1 MGVPG
6 DIARISAMPDP
17 VLRNLY
23 ITQRYHDLSE
33 ALAGTIGGPN
43 VNWSTFATWA
53 SKTAGQSIRNEEV
66 PPFVVDLVGDAED
79 DAMHRLGTI
88 AAIIDDIIP
97 TTGFHSSFLLEPVK
111 ETIGTVSKS
120 IGDGNLKVFAELA
133 PLFVQFVEAMQKAS
147 PPTPAMLAGFL
158 ETLDPRPTA
167 DGGQDMLRLAFGNYY
182 RAILEPDDI
191 EKARLVL
198 AGNCQIGVHEQTRL
212 QPQIAEAMDAP
223 IDTILKKHLHASLG
237 TGAGRGIFARLV
249 DAVEAPLV
257 DLTDVVEDIWERVA
271 TRYLMNLA
279 LPGGATLPLG
289 RNIPKDAAAQDFLP
303 APLQNVTAP
312 DDLVAIIKQYDRAR
326 GATDVGSGSVDWRV
340 LEDRMNFIVNLFR
353 SRQVHAPLLG
363 QPFSDAQRALI
374 EQGQVPGTE
383 LGAL

>member
-1 MGVPG
+1 
-6 DIARISAMPDP
+6 
-17 VLRNLY
+17 
-23 ITQRYHDLSE
+23 
-33 ALAGTIGGPN
+33 
-43 VNWSTFATWA
+43 
-53 SKTAGQSIRNEEV
+53 
-66 PPFVVDLVGDAED
+66 
-79 DAMHRLGTI
+79 
-88 AAIIDDIIP
+88 
-97 TTGFHSSFLLEPVK
+97 
-111 ETIGTVSKS
+111 
-120 IGDGNLKVFAELA
+120 
-133 PLFVQFVEAMQKAS
+133 
-147 PPTPAMLAGFL
+147 
-158 ETLDPRPTA
+158 
-167 DGGQDMLRLAFGNYY
+167 
-182 RAILEPDDI
+182 
-191 EKARLVL
+191 
-198 AGNCQIGVHEQTRL
+198 
-212 QPQIAEAMDAP
+212 
-223 IDTILKKHLHASLG
+223 
-237 TGAGRGIFARLV
+237 
-249 DAVEAPLV
+249 
-257 DLTDVVEDIWERVA
+257 VA